1 MGSKEFKHHYTA
13 QSGPHCEYRLYLW
26 WGEVQPDGRVVD
38 DGWGLAV
45 SKVSANGVELPFAD
59 HWEPDFERIHLYFDD
74 YEASGTDWVN
84 LRTGKQVTA
93 SEMRAEI
100 ASGV

>member
-1 MGSKEFKHHYTA
+1 
-13 QSGPHCEYRLYLW
+13 
-26 WGEVQPDGRVVD
+26 VQPDGRVVD